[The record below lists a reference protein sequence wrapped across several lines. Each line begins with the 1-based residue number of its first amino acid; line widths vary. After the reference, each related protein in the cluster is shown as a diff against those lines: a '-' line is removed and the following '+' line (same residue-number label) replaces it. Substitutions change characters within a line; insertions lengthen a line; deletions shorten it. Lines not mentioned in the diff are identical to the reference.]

1 MMELI
6 SQGGVDVFGS
16 FFSFCNSPFAFPLVQ
31 GLDVSYYQPL
41 ENDKVIL
48 PRILDS

>member
-1 MMELI
+1 MELI
-6 SQGGVDVFGS
+6 SQGGFDVFGS